1 MPLGEFV
8 VAVPQH
14 HVYIREETSCSCVDM
29 SCVPIQHDWHLLR
42 TSKETE
48 SQSRPAPSG
57 GKGRAW
63 SDASTSGGSARM
75 PLQKLEV

>member
-1 MPLGEFV
+1 MFRNRVTADVSKMHIKTGSLWRRVG
-8 VAVPQH
+8 A
-14 HVYIREETSCSCVDM
+14 
-29 SCVPIQHDWHLLR
+29 PIQHDWHLPR

-63 SDASTSGGSARM
+63 NDASTGGGSARM
-75 PLQKLEV
+75 PL